1 MTSIRTSFAARHS
14 DLQSPIIC
22 KRWLATICVLVCICV
37 SAPAEEFVK
46 KPEIDRETQKESD
59 RVEALESRLRAD
71 MAYLAS
77 DELSG
82 RDTGSEGLELAAR
95 HIADAYEKAGL
106 KTDLFDGKPF
116 QTFAIPLGVQL
127 GDETK
132 NRLTILRQ
140 KNESLSGDQPSEEQP
155 AAEAAQPTPG
165 GNGETPIEAILG
177 ETFQPLGLGDSAS
190 VTGSLVFA
198 GYGIT
203 APELSYDDYAMI
215 DARDAVVII
224 LRKEPQGTEAD
235 KRFDG
240 SRNTRHAYFES
251 KIRNAADRGAVGV
264 LLVND
269 PASIAQAVEAIDR
282 RIAAETES
290 LAKAKTQLE
299 ELPPEADNI
308 RRRQTSRVDEIGSMI
323 EDLRRQRKIAEEGLM
338 GLGDAGEKTI
348 VAGLPVASISWS
360 LASELIETVSGET
373 LDAVKRGIDDAVKPQ
388 SLPLQAKATLETS
401 LSPSETASSNVL
413 GLMPGRGTLADEVVV
428 VGAHY
433 DHVGMGGPG
442 SLAPGTIAIHNGA
455 DDNASGTSVL
465 LSSVHRI
472 AELLDGVENHRQVL
486 FIAFTGEERG
496 LLGSE
501 HYVSQPRFP
510 LEKTVAMINLD
521 MVGRL
526 RNNDLTVYGTGT
538 APEFDSLVERANE
551 KTGFQLFKVTSGY
564 GPSDHQSFYTRK
576 IPVLFFFTGLHSDY
590 HRPSD
595 KIEKINF
602 NGMAR
607 ITDITSTVVAELATA
622 AQRPGYATTD
632 RDVKI
637 RQQKQVFLGV
647 SLQEAFD
654 RQADEAEP
662 EDDKPD
668 DDKPAGA
675 IVSGV
680 TVGSPAETAGVRPGD
695 RLMRLNGI
703 SIRSLSDVIEIV
715 GQLEED
721 NELKIELERGGDAIT
736 TTAKLKLRPGQ

>member
-1 MTSIRTSFAARHS
+1 MTFNRTPFTANRPESTFH
-14 DLQSPIIC
+14 LIT
-22 KRWLATICVLVCICV
+22 KRWMFTACFLASSPLAAT
-37 SAPAEEFVK
+37 AEELVK
-46 KPEIDRETQKESD
+46 KPEASRDAQTFADRIGLLET
-59 RVEALESRLRAD
+59 RLRAD

-77 DELSG
+77 DELAG
-82 RDTGSEGLELAAR
+82 RDTGSEGLELAAQ
-95 HIADAYEKAGL
+95 HIAAAYEKAGL

-116 QTFAIPLGVQL
+116 QTFKIRLGVKL

-132 NRLTILRQ
+132 NRLTILRRN
-140 KNESLSGDQPSEEQP
+140 KAGLSAEQP
-155 AAEAAQPTPG
+155 GDAATAVESEQTP
-165 GNGETPIEAILG
+165 NDEQDDSTLKAVLG
-177 ETFQPLGLGDSAS
+177 ETFQPLGLGDSAA
-190 VTGSLVFA
+190 VQGPVVFA

-203 APELSYDDYAMI
+203 APELAYDDYSTI
-215 DARDAVVII
+215 EARGSIVIV
-224 LRKEPQGTEAD
+224 LRKEPQGPEAD

-251 KIRNAADRGAVGV
+251 KVRNAADHGAIGV

-269 PASIAQAVEAIDR
+269 PASIAQAIESIDR
-282 RIAAETES
+282 RIASETES
-290 LAKAKTQLE
+290 LAKTKSQLE
-299 ELPPEADNI
+299 ELPAEAANI
-308 RRRQTSRVDEIGSMI
+308 RLRQEARIGEITGMI
-323 EDLRRQRKIAEEGLM
+323 EDLQRQRQIAGEGLM
-338 GLGDAGEKTI
+338 GIGDAGEKTI
-348 VAGLPVASISWS
+348 VAGLPVISVSWS
-360 LASELIETVSGET
+360 LASGLIESASGET
-373 LDAVKRGIDDAVKPQ
+373 LKVVKRRIDDTVTPQ
-388 SLPLQAKATLETS
+388 TIDLRADASLETS

-413 GLMPGRGTLADEVVV
+413 GVMPGRGTLSGETIVI
-428 VGAHY
+428 GAHY

-465 LSSVHRI
+465 LSSVDRI

-501 HYVSQPRFP
+501 HYVNYPRFP

-538 APEFDSLVERANE
+538 APEFDALVERAN
-551 KTGFQLFKVTSGY
+551 KTTGFQLFKVTSGY

-576 IPVLFFFTGLHSDY
+576 IPVLFFFTGLHADY

-595 KIEKINF
+595 KIDKINF

-607 ITDITSTVVAELATA
+607 VTDITSTVVAELATA

-637 RQQKQVFLGV
+637 REQKQVFLGV

-654 RQADEAEP
+654 RQAEETQADG
-662 EDDKPD
+662 
-668 DDKPAGA
+668 DKPAGA
-675 IVSGV
+675 IVSAV
-680 TVGSPAETAGVRPGD
+680 TVGSPAESAGVRTGD

-703 SIRSLSDVIEIV
+703 SIRSLSDVVEIV
-715 GQLEED
+715 SQREEND
-721 NELKIELERGGDAIT
+721 ELKIELERGGEAIT
-736 TTAKLKLRPGQ
+736 TMAKLKLRPGQ